1 MGPSPWYIKADSLEN
16 CNCDLLRPCLFAVKP
31 TEGDCNVPIAYHIR
45 QGPHGD
51 VRLDDL
57 MAVRV
62 TIFPDPRLMS
72 DGHQKM
78 ALYIDA
84 RATPEQHDAL
94 VETLSGEAI
103 GGE

>member
-1 MGPSPWYIKADSLEN
+1 
-16 CNCDLLRPCLFAVKP
+16 
-31 TEGDCNVPIAYHIR
+31 
-45 QGPHGD
+45 
-51 VRLDDL
+51 
-57 MAVRV
+57 VRV
-62 TIFPDPRLMS
+62 TIFPDPGLMS

-94 VETLSGEAI
+94 VKTLSGEAI